1 MAQGLQVFDEQGN
14 VKLDTNKQFPRIV
27 GQITLNGDGSIT
39 NADVGYPNNKLWYM
53 IISNISPAVNINK
66 TPVIRIWEDGT
77 KIMWQNQVGTVIRYG
92 VI

>member
-14 VKLDTNKQFPRIV
+14 VKLDTSKQFPRIV
-27 GQITLNGDGSIT
+27 GQITLNGDGGIT
-39 NADVGYPNNKLWYM
+39 NAGIGYPNNKLWYM

-66 TPVIRIWEDGT
+66 TPAIRILENGT
-77 KIMWQNQVGTVIRYG
+77 KIIWQNQVGTVIRYG